1 MKEYASDKIRNVVL
15 LGHDGSGKTSFL
27 EGLLYTAGA
36 TNRLGKVLEGTS
48 IGDFE
53 PEEVQRKVTI
63 NLALAAC
70 ERHDMKF
77 NFLDAPGYG
86 DFVGEVFS
94 GLRAADSGIVTLC
107 ATSGIQVETENSWRY
122 LKEEKLPSL
131 FFINKMDRENAD
143 FFKVL
148 GEIQHQFGNRALPFQ
163 LPLGS
168 EANFKGM
175 IDLVSGKAYQVTDA
189 AGLEYQ
195 EIPIPAEFEADV
207 QTWRDGLME
216 CAAESSEDWILK
228 YLEGEELTEE
238 ELHSGLRAAIAE
250 RRLFPVFC
258 GAMIKNIGGTQI
270 LNGIEKFLPQPGIK
284 KMVGMNPTTEK
295 EEIRKL
301 DDSFSA
307 FVFKTTT
314 DPFVGRLN
322 YVKILSGKL
331 KGDTQVYNPKK
342 DKMEKVNAIFTLK
355 GKQQEPLVTV
365 WAGDIAV
372 LSKLQETV
380 TGDTLCEK
388 DHPIIYPPVA
398 SVKPMLVKAL
408 YAKKKGDE
416 DKIGNALNRMT
427 DEDPSLEVIKDIESG
442 QLLIRGIGEQQL
454 EIMVEKIKR
463 KFGVEIV
470 LGEATI
476 PYRETIRG
484 TAKVEGRHKKQTGG
498 HGQYGH
504 VWLYMEPLA
513 EGSGLEFVDAVVGG
527 AVPRS
532 YIPAVEKGV
541 HECVRRGA
549 LAGYPVV
556 DIKVT
561 LQDGSHHSVD
571 SSEMA
576 FKMATFLAFKKGM
589 LEAKPVLLEP
599 IYQIEVIVPES
610 YMGDIVGDINSKRG
624 RILGMESDENG
635 HSTVRAQ
642 VPLSEIVNY
651 PTELRSMTQG
661 RGRFDRKFDHYE
673 EVPAR
678 TAEKLIAEAQNK
690 QTEH

>member
-1 MKEYASDKIRNVVL
+1 M
-15 LGHDGSGKTSFL
+15 
-27 EGLLYTAGA
+27 
-36 TNRLGKVLEGTS
+36 
-48 IGDFE
+48 
-53 PEEVQRKVTI
+53 
-63 NLALAAC
+63 
-70 ERHDMKF
+70 
-77 NFLDAPGYG
+77 
-86 DFVGEVFS
+86 
-94 GLRAADSGIVTLC
+94 
-107 ATSGIQVETENSWRY
+107 
-122 LKEEKLPSL
+122 
-131 FFINKMDRENAD
+131 
-143 FFKVL
+143 
-148 GEIQHQFGNRALPFQ
+148 
-163 LPLGS
+163 
-168 EANFKGM
+168 
-175 IDLVSGKAYQVTDA
+175 
-189 AGLEYQ
+189 
-195 EIPIPAEFEADV
+195 
-207 QTWRDGLME
+207 
-216 CAAESSEDWILK
+216 
-228 YLEGEELTEE
+228 
-238 ELHSGLRAAIAE
+238 
-250 RRLFPVFC
+250 
-258 GAMIKNIGGTQI
+258 
-270 LNGIEKFLPQPGIK
+270 
-284 KMVGMNPTTEK
+284 
-295 EEIRKL
+295 
-301 DDSFSA
+301 
-307 FVFKTTT
+307 
-314 DPFVGRLN
+314 
-322 YVKILSGKL
+322 
-331 KGDTQVYNPKK
+331 
-342 DKMEKVNAIFTLK
+342 
-355 GKQQEPLVTV
+355 
-365 WAGDIAV
+365 
-372 LSKLQETV
+372 
-380 TGDTLCEK
+380 
-388 DHPIIYPPVA
+388 
-398 SVKPMLVKAL
+398 
-408 YAKKKGDE
+408 
-416 DKIGNALNRMT
+416 
-427 DEDPSLEVIKDIESG
+427 
-442 QLLIRGIGEQQL
+442 IRGIGEQQL